1 MTVTTDDEDV
11 RRTFEPFCP
20 GNPARLR
27 AARELR
33 ASGVDAC
40 ITMTPILL
48 VRDARKFAD
57 DLLDTGIRHFIV
69 QPFHFQ
75 RGKFIAGTR
84 DAALSL
90 MTRKLSSDPKTFREA
105 YLEHY
110 RGVRDVL
117 KRRLPEL
124 GEGKDGFRPPF

>member
-1 MTVTTDDEDV
+1 M
-11 RRTFEPFCP
+11 
-20 GNPARLR
+20 
-27 AARELR
+27 
-33 ASGVDAC
+33 
-40 ITMTPILL
+40 
-48 VRDARKFAD
+48 
-57 DLLDTGIRHFIV
+57 HFIV

-75 RGKFIAGTR
+75 RGKFVAETR

-105 YLEHY
+105 YLEYY

-117 KRRLPEL
+117 ERQLPEL